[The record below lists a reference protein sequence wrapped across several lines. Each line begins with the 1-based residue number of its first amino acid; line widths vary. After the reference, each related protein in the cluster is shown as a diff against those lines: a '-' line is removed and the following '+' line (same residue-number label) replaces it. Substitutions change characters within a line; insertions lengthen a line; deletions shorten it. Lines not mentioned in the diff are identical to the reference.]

1 MSIWFKK
8 YWVSPFTGKKI
19 KLISCFV
26 IFESLFEIRGKS
38 TFFSKFHPK
47 IKNRWFSSKFS
58 IFRGKI
64 GLPRRYLID
73 LKKLCFWTWDYE
85 KICIGSQDCVDCVL
99 GLQYR
104 FKTTVVEKP
113 LFMFKNSLFS
123 LERAE
128 KPEFFHKMKAA
139 IKYKA
144 FKNVLGLNYKPL
156 DTFE

>member
-1 MSIWFKK
+1 MLCYFQKFFWNSGKINIFFK
-8 YWVSPFTGKKI
+8 I
-19 KLISCFV
+19 
-26 IFESLFEIRGKS
+26 
-38 TFFSKFHPK
+38 
-47 IKNRWFSSKFS
+47 SSKNQKSLVFQQIFHFS
-58 IFRGKI
+58 EKI
-64 GLPRRYLID
+64 GLPRWYLID

-85 KICIGSQDCVDCVL
+85 KICICSHHCVDCVL

-123 LERAE
+123 LERAG

>member
-1 MSIWFKK
+1 MLCYFQKFFWNSGKINIFFNISSKNQK
-8 YWVSPFTGKKI
+8 SLIFQQIFHFFRKKI
-19 KLISCFV
+19 
-26 IFESLFEIRGKS
+26 R
-38 TFFSKFHPK
+38 
-47 IKNRWFSSKFS
+47 
-58 IFRGKI
+58 
-64 GLPRRYLID
+64 LPRRYLID

-113 LFMFKNSLFS
+113 LFMFKNSPFS
-123 LERAE
+123 LEMPG
-128 KPEFFHKMKAA
+128 KPESFYKIKTA
-139 IKYKA
+139 IKYKT